1 MHPLY
6 KQALSDGLII
16 INTNRV
22 YFLKNGSQTLI
33 TYPISTINR
42 FPCFNHVI
50 SCFSIALQCPYCR
63 NEYDMQA
70 IEQMLITN
78 AQEKS
83 MAFVLQDVACSKCQG
98 VSVNY
103 NNILCIV
110 YLLFIFF
117 QQSKDYRYQISCMP
131 RLFGG
136 KNYNPFFY
144 YSETPFSNSHCREIN
159 KSHLLRPLIPLFST

>member
-6 KQALSDGLII
+6 KQALSDWLII
-16 INTNRV
+16 TINTNRV

-42 FPCFNHVI
+42 LPCFNHVI

-117 QQSKDYRYQISCMP
+117 QQSEDYRYQISCP
-131 RLFGG
+131 VFLEE
-136 KNYNPFFY
+136 KI
-144 YSETPFSNSHCREIN
+144 TIPFSITV
-159 KSHLLRPLIPLFST
+159 KPPLAIPTVGKLISPIYYAL